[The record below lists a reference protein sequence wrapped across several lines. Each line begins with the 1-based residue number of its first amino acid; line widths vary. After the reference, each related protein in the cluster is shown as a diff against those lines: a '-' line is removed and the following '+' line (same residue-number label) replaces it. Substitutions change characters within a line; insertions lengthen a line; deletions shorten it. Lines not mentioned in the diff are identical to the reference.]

1 MPTKSIARL
10 QTPADVDGNRVDI
23 HLVTDADAV
32 IYDETDTV
40 KSKIEKMGN
49 GVVLAETKPEYACLW
64 GQVMFK
70 TDGPTS
76 DVTV

>member
-40 KSKIEKMGN
+40 KSKIEKWAM
-49 GVVLAETKPEYACLW
+49 V
-64 GQVMFK
+64 
-70 TDGPTS
+70 
-76 DVTV
+76 